1 MRKTFKYKAV
11 CNGQTHA
18 NAIKWLALC
27 RNLYNC
33 ALEHRRMM
41 WKDRGK
47 ISCYDQI
54 KQLPEI
60 KKAFP
65 EFKQVGSQVL
75 QDVIERLDKAFQAFF
90 RRIKEHNGKAGFPRF
105 KNAQAY
111 NSFTLK
117 QAGWKLDGKH
127 LRISNV
133 GTFKLRL
140 HRSIEGK
147 IKTVTVR
154 LAATGEWFACF
165 SCDEVPEKLLPK
177 TGKII
182 GIDFGLNHF
191 AVDSDGKAWE
201 NPRHLRNKE
210 RYLKRVQR
218 ALARKQKGG
227 KNRAKTRIKLAKA
240 HEKVANQRKDFAHKF
255 ANYYVEK
262 YDHIIF
268 ENLNI
273 RGMVRNKYLAKSIS
287 DAAWNISIT
296 MTTYKA
302 ASAGRLVEQVVAKGT
317 SILCSD
323 CGQRVPKKL
332 HERLHVCPACGAIKC
347 RDLNAALNI
356 AARARPLGLN
366 APAVTGRVQE
376 AHAF

>member
-1 MRKTFKYKAV
+1 
-11 CNGQTHA
+11 
-18 NAIKWLALC
+18 
-27 RNLYNC
+27 
-33 ALEHRRMM
+33 MM